1 MINKGVRMSEL
12 DSEKGIGKT
21 IATKVPMNIHEELI
35 GLVNSGAYLS
45 ISDFLREAIRNELAL
60 YKINDIRDIKY
71 MDAKKEVLSY
81 FMKFHDCYLDE
92 IDFDLELDF
101 DLVSRILKDLL
112 REGRIILVTGK
123 SILEEIEE
131 KNFDGSDYNLIKLE
145 GKRIIIQSK
154 STGNRYITLRHDRN
168 NNTVL
173 KSKDEI
179 VFNGTAILSK
189 CYSFVK

>member
-1 MINKGVRMSEL
+1 MSEL
-12 DSEKGIGKT
+12 DNEKGIGKT

-35 GLVNSGAYLS
+35 ELVNSGAYLS
-45 ISDFLREAIRNELAL
+45 ISDFLREAIRNELAV

-71 MDAKKEVLSY
+71 ADAKKEVLSY
-81 FMKFHDCYLDE
+81 FMKYKECYLDE
-92 IDFDLELDF
+92 IAFDLELDF
-101 DLVSRILKDLL
+101 DLVSKILKDLL
-112 REGRIILVTGK
+112 REGRIILITGK
-123 SILEEIEE
+123 SILEEMEE
-131 KNFDGSDYNLIKLE
+131 KHFDGSDYNLIKLQ
-145 GKRIIIQSK
+145 GKRIIIQSI

>member
-1 MINKGVRMSEL
+1 MSEL

-81 FMKFHDCYLDE
+81 FMKYYDCYLDE
-92 IDFDLELDF
+92 IAFDLELDF

>member
-1 MINKGVRMSEL
+1 MSEL

-81 FMKFHDCYLDE
+81 FMKYHDCYLDE
-92 IDFDLELDF
+92 IA
-101 DLVSRILKDLL
+101 DLL

-179 VFNGTAILSK
+179 G
-189 CYSFVK
+189 

>member
-1 MINKGVRMSEL
+1 MEKADPIMEMLASMEKVLKAESKVLQEKISSEINSLNERITTENKLLHEKIDNLTNKVDNLAEVMSSL
-12 DSEKGIGKT
+12 GEKMDNFQQGMESL
-21 IATKVPMNIHEELI
+21 AEKV
-35 GLVNSGAYLS
+35 
-45 ISDFLREAIRNELAL
+45 
-60 YKINDIRDIKY
+60 
-71 MDAKKEVLSY
+71 
-81 FMKFHDCYLDE
+81 
-92 IDFDLELDF
+92 
-101 DLVSRILKDLL
+101 
-112 REGRIILVTGK
+112 
-123 SILEEIEE
+123 EEIEE

>member
-1 MINKGVRMSEL
+1 MSEL

-81 FMKFHDCYLDE
+81 FMKYHDCYLDE
-92 IDFDLELDF
+92 IR
-101 DLVSRILKDLL
+101 SPK
-112 REGRIILVTGK
+112 GRQDN
-123 SILEEIEE
+123 S
-131 KNFDGSDYNLIKLE
+131 
-145 GKRIIIQSK
+145 
-154 STGNRYITLRHDRN
+154 
-168 NNTVL
+168 
-173 KSKDEI
+173 
-179 VFNGTAILSK
+179 
-189 CYSFVK
+189 CYRQINP